1 MSSPPGTLTL
11 TAVSGVAGAGV
22 GATPVLAAVAGRGAG
37 IPGTGGPARGAV
49 TTFVVPRLGRGR
61 GDNRFVVVAAA
72 LAVAAVGLVAAPA
85 IFVAAAARL
94 VAADARFVAAAARLV
109 ADPFAGAPRNG
120 NCARAAAG
128 FVASFS
134 SRIARDGT

>member
-1 MSSPPGTLTL
+1 ML

-22 GATPVLAAVAGRGAG
+22 GATPVVAAVAGRGAG

-49 TTFVVPRLGRGR
+49 TTFVAPRLGRGA
-61 GDNRFVVVAAA
+61 NRFVVVAAA
-72 LAVAAVGLVAAPA
+72 LAVAVGLVAAPA

-109 ADPFAGAPRNG
+109 AEPFA
-120 NCARAAAG
+120 
-128 FVASFS
+128 
-134 SRIARDGT
+134 